1 VHEPFLTGSVKLKL
15 DENSPTGIDVP
26 VLLSF
31 KETQNG
37 SAVDEFSSSIN
48 FAPSGTATVTLTSAS
63 VFDLFV
69 NRVALRG
76 AGHKIDEDIG
86 QAVPGGGSISVS
98 FPVRF
103 DPVVPVTWKTMVD
116 CELAIRDDPVPVS
129 QLLKFLELRTVDVQD
144 TQHLLAVNAGAVNFD
159 ARAIERIE
167 VMISLN
173 NLPAISIPP
182 LLLLKERAADSTH
195 ALVPIVQA
203 ITELD
208 GTLLFTVHFL
218 DPNRV
223 PLSFTRQND
232 FVQNPIFILN
242 DGDIAT

>member
-1 VHEPFLTGSVKLKL
+1 M
-15 DENSPTGIDVP
+15 
-26 VLLSF
+26 
-31 KETQNG
+31 
-37 SAVDEFSSSIN
+37 
-48 FAPSGTATVTLTSAS
+48 
-63 VFDLFV
+63 
-69 NRVALRG
+69 
-76 AGHKIDEDIG
+76 
-86 QAVPGGGSISVS
+86 S

-116 CELAIRDDPVPVS
+116 CELAIRDDPLPVS
-129 QLLKFLELRTVDVQD
+129 QLLKFLELKTVDVQD

-195 ALVPIVQA
+195 ALVPVVQA

-218 DPNRV
+218 DASRV
-223 PLSFTRQND
+223 PLRFTRPND